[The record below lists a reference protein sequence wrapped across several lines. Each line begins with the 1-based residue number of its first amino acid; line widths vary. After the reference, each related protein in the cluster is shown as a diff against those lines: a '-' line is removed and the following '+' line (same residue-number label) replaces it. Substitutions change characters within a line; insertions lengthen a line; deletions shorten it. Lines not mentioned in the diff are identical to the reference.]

1 MALTWWLCEGQ
12 NSLYLSLDEVWT
24 QSRASSH
31 CSIWVALWGCVGVQA
46 ATEQPALLAL
56 PAQRLCNRGNP
67 WGAHDLTQALRPKA
81 LGQRGS
87 WLHQEREGTGRLQ
100 ARKAKQPL
108 GQKEGFLALDGE
120 EKVTEK
126 NHQVRSPG
134 VQRPN
139 HFQAV
144 RT

>member
-1 MALTWWLCEGQ
+1 MAREEAGSTKKG
-12 NSLYLSLDEVWT
+12 
-24 QSRASSH
+24 
-31 CSIWVALWGCVGVQA
+31 
-46 ATEQPALLAL
+46 
-56 PAQRLCNRGNP
+56 
-67 WGAHDLTQALRPKA
+67 KA
-81 LGQRGS
+81 
-87 WLHQEREGTGRLQ
+87 REGCRPGRLQ